1 MHWVAAEAVA
11 AAAVMYQVTADRVW
25 AERYEQWWEYIS
37 TYLLDGEGG
46 SWFHE
51 LDADNEVQGVTWP
64 GKPDIYHALQATLI
78 ARLPAAPVLAAA
90 LRDDL
95 LDADLG

>member
-1 MHWVAAEAVA
+1 MGRPAFFQAGPNGPGGCSLGG
-11 AAAVMYQVTADRVW
+11 